1 MKNGGPPL
9 FRKSFYKV
17 FFFFRG
23 EGEIVTPMLSQS
35 IFILFFDSTSENI
48 SEKKTIRNMQ
58 ILPLFVI
65 VHNAIRFPS
74 ST

>member
-1 MKNGGPPL
+1 VKNGGPPL

-48 SEKKTIRNMQ
+48 PGKRQSEICKTPVCNS
-58 ILPLFVI
+58 P
-65 VHNAIRFPS
+65 
-74 ST
+74 